1 MITCNLMGGLGNQLF
16 QIFTTISY
24 AIKSKK
30 DYYFLHTKTL
40 GGNGSTLRY
49 TFWDTIFWKLQPV
62 LIEQL
67 PRQMVVVKENG
78 FPFREF
84 HISSFQAPNICLY
97 GYFQSYKYFQEF
109 FPLIYK
115 ILEITKQ
122 KRIVFEKSGFKG
134 DDLLKTISMHFRLGD
149 YNKVRHIYPIMT
161 TEYYIRSLYKIKQ
174 KYPKEKFQV
183 IYFCEDEDL
192 DEVLQTIHLCESKF
206 PEFNFFRAP
215 NTLADW
221 EQMLLMSLCRHNIIA
236 NSSFS
241 WWGAYFNTKP
251 DKIVCYPSMWFTTK
265 ANIDTHDLCPPE
277 WTKILFS

>member
-1 MITCNLMGGLGNQLF
+1 MITCDLRGGLGNQLF

-30 DYYFLHTKTL
+30 EYQFLHSKTL
-40 GGNGSTLRY
+40 GGNGCTLRY
-49 TFWDTIFWKLQPV
+49 TFWDTIFQKLHPV
-62 LIEQL
+62 LIEKL
-67 PRQMVVVKENG
+67 PEQMVILKENG

-84 HISSFQAPNICLY
+84 HVSSFQAKNVCLY

-109 FPLIYK
+109 FSLIYK

-122 KRIVFEKSGFKG
+122 KRLVLEKSGLKCE
-134 DDLLKTISMHFRLGD
+134 DLEKTISMHFRIGD
-149 YNKVRHIYPIMT
+149 YKKVNYFHPIMT
-161 TEYYIRSLYKIKQ
+161 SEYYINALDKIKK
-174 KYPKEKFQV
+174 KYSEEKFQ
-183 IYFCEDEDL
+183 IMYFCEDEDL
-192 DEVLQTIHLCESKF
+192 DEVLQTIQLCESKF
-206 PEFNFFRAP
+206 QDYRFLRAP
-215 NTLADW
+215 NRLVDW

-251 DKIVCYPSMWFTTK
+251 EKIVCYPVMWFTPN

-277 WTKILFS
+277 WKKIIF

>member
-1 MITCNLMGGLGNQLF
+1 MGGLGNQLF

-30 DYYFLHTKTL
+30 DYQFLHTKTL

-49 TFWDTIFWKLQPV
+49 TFWDTIFKKLEPV

-67 PRQMVVVKENG
+67 PGQMVLVKEIG

-84 HISSFQAPNICLY
+84 HISRFQAPNVCLY

-109 FPLIYK
+109 FPLLCK

-122 KRIVFEKSGFKG
+122 KRLVLEKSGFKN

-149 YNKVRHIYPIMT
+149 YRKVSHVHPIMSA
-161 TEYYIRSLYKIKQ
+161 EYYMKSLNEINK
-174 KYPKEKFQV
+174 KYPDEKFQV
-183 IYFCEDEDL
+183 MYFCEDGDL
-192 DEVLQTIHLCESKF
+192 DEVLQTIQLCESKF
-206 PEFNFFRAP
+206 QDYIFLRAP

-221 EQMLLMSLCRHNIIA
+221 EQMLLMSLCKHNIIA

-241 WWGAYFNTKP
+241 WWGAYFNTKL
-251 DKIVCYPSMWFTTK
+251 DKMVCYPALWFTTK
-265 ANIDTHDLCPPE
+265 ANIDTRDLCPPE
-277 WTKILFS
+277 WTKITLS